1 MEGGRKL
8 ETKYTLLSTKMV
20 SYVAVRKVREKVKVN
35 VSQIIGGFLK

>member
-8 ETKYTLLSTKMV
+8 ETICTLLSTKMV

-35 VSQIIGGFLK
+35 VSQIIGVFLK